1 MKKVAVALVI
11 LLTLISLCGCKYRF
25 DYEELVKNVQKIEII
40 EYNSETEEEK
50 LLTTIAES
58 VQKELLLDLSELDY
72 SYFYGPPKW
81 PDGRC
86 IKLIYT
92 NDSFEIISWYGTTKK
107 QLIKCNQ
114 ISFEE
119 MLQKYY
125 SD

>member
-40 EYNSETEEEK
+40 DYDSFSKEEK
-50 LLTTIAES
+50 LLTIIS
-58 VQKELLLDLSELDY
+58 KSDHNQFLLDLSQIEY
-72 SYFYGPPKW
+72 NYFLGDPPTVK
-81 PDGRC
+81 GYC
-86 IKLIYT
+86 IKLIYP
-92 NDSFEIISWYGTTKK
+92 NDDYEIITWAGTSK
-107 QLIKCNQ
+107 QGFIQCNK
-114 ISFEE
+114 SLFDE